1 MPAVFQGVK
10 YNQRK
15 SNLSLRLQIRN
26 VAPWTRKI
34 INIIDRSWVNDIK
47 KHLLYI
53 LWKPEYLEN
62 VIIWKCCRRSSIS
75 KTKAKLLEQ
84 QTKAPL
90 GRGLLGQKVSRN
102 PFSLHPIW
110 GTPGLRLICK
120 TYRYITTKKVP
131 KQKPAPRY
139 QETGDLWLST
149 IKINY
154 ITGNHQKE
162 YKKLHIRLSNS
173 FLFFKTPFL
182 S

>member
-34 INIIDRSWVNDIK
+34 INIIYRSWVNDIK

-62 VIIWKCCRRSSIS
+62 VIIWKCCRRSNIS

-84 QTKAPL
+84 QTITPL

-102 PFSLHPIW
+102 PFSLHPSGEHLVW
-110 GTPGLRLICK
+110 GLFVRHIGTLLLKKLPSKNLPRD
-120 TYRYITTKKVP
+120 TKK
-131 KQKPAPRY
+131 
-139 QETGDLWLST
+139 TGDLWLST